1 MDAVEKAIKS
11 KYGLLKSS
19 LDEKARRRVLA
30 AEAMSL
36 GFGGVSKVS
45 RATGVSRITISNGC
59 RELLAGAVE
68 GDGRIRKPGGGRKK
82 ATGKDSTLLKDLE
95 SLVEPTARGNPESPL
110 RWTHKSLRRLSVEL
124 EKMGHSLSHTR
135 VGEQLKKMGYS
146 LQSNKKSKEGA
157 SHPDRDAQFERI
169 NQKTRGFMQQEQPVI
184 SVDTKKKELVGDFK
198 NNGRNW
204 SPKGNPEKVRVHDF
218 EIQNLGKVNPY
229 GVYDVKKNLG
239 WVNVGVDN
247 DTAAFAVE
255 SIKHWWRTMGKPKYP
270 NAKKI
275 LITADCG
282 GSNGYRNRLWKVEL
296 QKLAD
301 KTGLNLSVCHF
312 PPGTSKWNKIE
323 HKLFSFISKNWRGKP
338 LISHAVIIN
347 LIAATTTAKGLT
359 VKCRLDKKKYPKGV
373 KVSDEQ
379 IAQVNIQQDKF
390 HGEWNYTIRPKK
402 Q

>member
-1 MDAVEKAIKS
+1 MDAVETQIKS
-11 KYGLLKSS
+11 KYDLLKSS
-19 LDEKARRRVLA
+19 LNEKARRRFLA

-36 GFGGVSKVS
+36 GFGGVSKVF

-59 RELLAGAVE
+59 RELLAGTVE
-68 GDGRIRKPGGGRKK
+68 EDRIRKQGGGRKK
-82 ATGKDSTLLKDLE
+82 ITGTDSTLLKDLE
-95 SLVEPTARGNPESPL
+95 SLVEPTAMGDPMSPL
-110 RWTHKSLRRLSVEL
+110 RWTHKSLRVLSVEL
-124 EKMGHSLSHTR
+124 KEMGHALSHTR
-135 VGEQLKKMGYS
+135 VGDQLNQMGYS
-146 LQSNKKSKEGA
+146 LQSNKKSIEGT
-157 SHPDRDAQFERI
+157 SHPDRNAQFECI
-169 NQKTRGFMQQEQPVI
+169 NQKTKDFMKQEQPVI
-184 SVDTKKKELVGDFK
+184 SVDTKKKELVGNFK

-204 SPKGNPEKVRVHDF
+204 RPNKNPEKVRVHDF
-218 EIQNLGKVNPY
+218 EIQDLGKVNPY
-229 GVYDVKKNLG
+229 GVYDLKKNLG
-239 WVNVGVDN
+239 LVNVGVDN

-323 HKLFSFISKNWRGKP
+323 HKLFSFISKNWKGKP

-347 LIAATTTAKGLT
+347 LIAATTTTKGLT
-359 VKCRLDKKKYPKGV
+359 VKCRLDKKKYPKGI
-373 KVSDEQ
+373 KISDKQ
-379 IAQVNIQQDKF
+379 IAEVNIQQDKF

-402 Q
+402 

>member
-1 MDAVEKAIKS
+1 MDAVETGIKN
-11 KYGLLKSS
+11 KYDLLKSS
-19 LDEKARRRVLA
+19 LNEKARRRFLA

-36 GFGGVSKVS
+36 GFGGVSKVF

-59 RELLAGAVE
+59 RELQAGTVE
-68 GDGRIRKPGGGRKK
+68 EDRIRKHGGGRKK
-82 ATGKDSTLLKDLE
+82 ITGKDSTLLKDLE
-95 SLVEPTARGNPESPL
+95 SLVEPTARGDPMSPL
-110 RWTHKSLRRLSVEL
+110 RWTHKSLRVLSVEL
-124 EKMGHSLSHTR
+124 KKMGHGLSHTR
-135 VGEQLKKMGYS
+135 VGDQLNKIGYS
-146 LQSNKKSKEGA
+146 LQSNKKSIEGT
-157 SHPDRDAQFERI
+157 SHPDRNAQFECI
-169 NQKTRGFMQQEQPVI
+169 NQKTKDFMQQEQPVI
-184 SVDTKKKELVGDFK
+184 SVDTKKKELVGNFK

-204 SPKGNPEKVRVHDF
+204 RPNKNPEKVRVHDF
-218 EIQNLGKVNPY
+218 EIRDLGKVNPY
-229 GVYDVKKNLG
+229 GVYDLKKNLG
-239 WVNVGVDN
+239 LVNVGVDN

-323 HKLFSFISKNWRGKP
+323 HKLFSFISKNWKGKP

-359 VKCRLDKKKYPKGV
+359 VKCRLDKKKYPKGI
-373 KVSDEQ
+373 KISDEQ
-379 IAQVNIQQDKF
+379 IAQVNLQQDKF

-402 Q
+402 

>member
-1 MDAVEKAIKS
+1 MDAVETGIKN
-11 KYGLLKSS
+11 KYDLLKSS
-19 LDEKARRRVLA
+19 LNEKARRRFLA

-36 GFGGVSKVS
+36 GFGGVSKVF

-59 RELLAGAVE
+59 RELQAGVVE
-68 GDGRIRKPGGGRKK
+68 EDRIRKHGGGRKK
-82 ATGKDSTLLKDLE
+82 ITGKDSTLLKDLE
-95 SLVEPTARGNPESPL
+95 SLVEPTARGDPMSPL
-110 RWTHKSLRRLSVEL
+110 RWTHKSLRVLSVEL
-124 EKMGHSLSHTR
+124 KKMGHGLSHTR
-135 VGEQLKKMGYS
+135 VGDQLNKIGYS
-146 LQSNKKSKEGA
+146 LQSNKKSIEGT
-157 SHPDRDAQFERI
+157 SHPDRNAQFECI
-169 NQKTRGFMQQEQPVI
+169 NQKAKDFMQQEQPVI
-184 SVDTKKKELVGDFK
+184 SVDTKKKELVGNFK

-204 SPKGNPEKVRVHDF
+204 RPNKNPEKVRVHDF
-218 EIQNLGKVNPY
+218 EMRDLGKVNPY
-229 GVYDVKKNLG
+229 GVYDLKKNLG
-239 WVNVGVDN
+239 LVNVGVDN

-323 HKLFSFISKNWRGKP
+323 HKLFSFISKNWKGKP

-359 VKCRLDKKKYPKGV
+359 VKCRLDKKKYPKGI
-373 KVSDEQ
+373 KISDEQ
-379 IAQVNIQQDKF
+379 IAQVNLQQDKF

-402 Q
+402 